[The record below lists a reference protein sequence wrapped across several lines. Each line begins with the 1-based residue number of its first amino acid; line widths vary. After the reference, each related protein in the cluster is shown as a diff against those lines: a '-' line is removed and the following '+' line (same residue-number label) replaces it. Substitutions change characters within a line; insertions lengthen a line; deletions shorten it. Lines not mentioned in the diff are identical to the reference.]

1 MITSLALLH
10 QPFQHTSR
18 SDLSCAGFNP
28 AAIVLNV
35 MLEEY
40 PAFHGLHASAPVSR
54 MLSEAADIKTSEDSI
69 QFPPSEVWDA
79 AKEKKYYR
87 LVEREALGKLR
98 HTESQELERLAAQR
112 RTRKNPRTGEEVI
125 KEFEQRQLTRS
136 LVEALTKYVKFH
148 QPTHRSG

>member
-1 MITSLALLH
+1 MITSVALLH
-10 QPFQHTSR
+10 QPFKHS
-18 SDLSCAGFNP
+18 SNYELSCVGFDP

-35 MLEEY
+35 TLEEY
-40 PAFHGLHASAPVSR
+40 PVSHDLHASAPVNR
-54 MLSEAADIKTSEDSI
+54 MLSEGADINTSEETI
-69 QFPPSEVWDA
+69 QFPPSGVWDA
-79 AKEKKYYR
+79 AKEKEYYR

-98 HTESQELERLAAQR
+98 YTESQELEKLAVQR
-112 RTRKNPRTGEEVI
+112 RRGKNLRTGEEGI